1 MSTYRSARSILPL
14 PKTVVP
20 PTPPSSNTS
29 LTGKLSE
36 WNVNRLPVPFARP
49 NDGQSFDF
57 GGSIPIP
64 AETGPPLVFSVVF
77 QFTVPQGKN
86 GIIQR
91 VANVIVGGSFVDFDG
106 TLTWQIALNI
116 NSANVSNSLIA
127 PNYNAIKA
135 SFGGIQLPSPI
146 AGIPIKE
153 NQVVGLLVAN
163 SGILPA
169 GQTIAG
175 RFGGFFYP
183 VAEEPPTSGF

>member
-1 MSTYRSARSILPL
+1 MGAYPPAVSKLNLPRR
-14 PKTVVP
+14 PVP
-20 PTPPSSNTS
+20 ASPPSSSTA
-29 LTGKLSE
+29 LTPPLQE
-36 WNVNRLPVPFARP
+36 QNINRLPVPFCRP

-64 AETGPPLVFSVVF
+64 AEAGPPLVFSVVF
-77 QFTVPQGKN
+77 SFVVPKGKN

-91 VANVIVGGSFVDFDG
+91 VANVIVGGTFVDFDG

-116 NSANVSNSLIA
+116 NSANVNNSLIA

-135 SFGGIQLPSPI
+135 SFGGIQLPSKI

-163 SGILPA
+163 TGILPA
-169 GQTIAG
+169 GETIAG

-183 VAEEPPTSGF
+183 VSEEPPTSGV

>member
-1 MSTYRSARSILPL
+1 MPSRI
-14 PKTVVP
+14 VP
-20 PTPPSSNTS
+20 SSPPSSATS
-29 LTGKLSE
+29 LTPPLQES
-36 WNVNRLPVPFARP
+36 NINRLPVPFCRP

-64 AETGPPLVFSVVF
+64 AELGPPLVFSVVF
-77 QFTVPQGKN
+77 SFVVPQGKN

-91 VANVIVGGSFVDFDG
+91 VANVIVGGSFIDFG
-106 TLTWQIALNI
+106 GQLTWQIALNI
-116 NSANVSNSLIA
+116 NTASLNNSLIA

-135 SFGGIQLPSPI
+135 SFGGIQLPSKI

-153 NQVVGLLVAN
+153 GQTVGLLIAN

-169 GQTIAG
+169 GQVIAG

-183 VAEEPPTSGF
+183 VSEEPPTSGI